1 MKYYFSNTPGEKV
14 GPVTKPELVRLAQE
28 GAVGETTRVRSFWRS
43 KPAKRVSF
51 LKSVF
56 LNKRANEF
64 KGMPIWKKVSAAAPS
79 DAADSGSD
87 AGPGTFDVLYRNECY
102 FSPFWNRS
110 RRYRRS
116 LKITFWLLLL
126 LFAGAC
132 AGFVWLFTTL
142 LSKTTLL
149 GVFGNVVFGFAAFF
163 VLFPLAFSV
172 VLCRHA
178 IAKTYADEAA
188 VRAAEDLRRMR
199 ILAEEEFKK
208 GTGQ

>member
-1 MKYYFSNTPGEKV
+1 MKYYFSNTPAEKV
-14 GPVTKPELVRLAQE
+14 GPVTKPELVRFVQE
-28 GAVGETTRVRSFWRS
+28 GAVRETTRIKSFWGS

-51 LKSVF
+51 LRPVF
-56 LNKRANEF
+56 QNMGANEA
-64 KGMPIWKKVSAAAPS
+64 KGALTWVKESAA
-79 DAADSGSD
+79 D
-87 AGPGTFDVLYRNECY
+87 AGPADGSGSFAALYRNECY

-110 RRYRRS
+110 RRFRRS
-116 LKITFWLLLL
+116 LKITFWLLLF

-208 GTGQ
+208 GAGK

>member
-1 MKYYFSNTPGEKV
+1 MKYYFSNTPAEKV
-14 GPVTKPELVRLAQE
+14 GPVTKPELVRFAQE
-28 GAVGETTRVRSFWRS
+28 GAVRESTRVRSFWGS

-51 LKSVF
+51 LRPVF
-56 LNKRANEF
+56 RNGESNGG
-64 KGMPIWKKVSAAAPS
+64 KGALVWDKEGVAAPS
-79 DAADSGSD
+79 GSAAFDA
-87 AGPGTFDVLYRNECY
+87 LYRNECY

-110 RRYRRS
+110 RRLRRS
-116 LKITFWLLLL
+116 LKITFWLLLF

-208 GTGQ
+208 GAGQ

>member
-1 MKYYFSNTPGEKV
+1 MKYYFSNTPAEKV
-14 GPVTKPELVRLAQE
+14 GPVTKPELVRFVQE
-28 GAVGETTRVRSFWRS
+28 GAVRETTRVRSFWGS

-51 LKSVF
+51 LRPVF
-56 LNKRANEF
+56 QSQGE
-64 KGMPIWKKVSAAAPS
+64 KGALTWDKEGAAAQP
-79 DAADSGSD
+79 GSD
-87 AGPGTFDVLYRNECY
+87 TGSASFAALYRNECY

-116 LKITFWLLLL
+116 LKITFWLLLF

-199 ILAEEEFKK
+199 LLAEEEFKK
-208 GTGQ
+208 GAGK